1 MTYDRTPLATAHGTD
16 SSKLLSKN
24 QKAMKLQLALDTPD
38 LTHEL
43 ELAGR
48 VAAYVDLIEA
58 GTPLLIREGIRAV
71 RELRR
76 RHRGRPIV
84 ADIKVID
91 AGEPIAEL
99 AFAAGATV
107 VGNASDELIERVVR
121 SAHRYDGQVMA
132 DSLTV
137 SDIAERAR
145 RLRELGVT
153 SLCVN
158 RRGFKRTKGL
168 GREERIDQV
177 AELIKE
183 IELPVYL
190 AGGIDAAELALLR
203 ELPLAGVIVGASI
216 ANAPSPVEAAKKMRA
231 ILDGK

>member
-1 MTYDRTPLATAHGTD
+1 
-16 SSKLLSKN
+16 
-24 QKAMKLQLALDTPD
+24 MKLQLALDTPD

-43 ELAGR
+43 ELAGK

-107 VGNASDELIERVVR
+107 VTVLGNASDELIERVVL
-121 SAHRYDGQVMA
+121 SARRYDGQVMA

-137 SDIAERAR
+137 ADIPERAR
-145 RLRELGVT
+145 RLRELGVN

-158 RRGFKRTKGL
+158 RRGFKRAKGL
-168 GREERIDQV
+168 TREDRISQI
-177 AELIKE
+177 AELIEKV
-183 IELPVYL
+183 ELPVYL
-190 AGGIDAAELALLR
+190 AGGIDVAELTLLR
-203 ELPLAGVIVGASI
+203 KLPLAGVIVGAAI
-216 ANAPSPVEAAKKMRA
+216 ANSSSPAETAKKMRA
-231 ILDGK
+231 ILDGKT

>member
-1 MTYDRTPLATAHGTD
+1 
-16 SSKLLSKN
+16 
-24 QKAMKLQLALDTPD
+24 MKLQLALDTPD

-107 VGNASDELIERVVR
+107 VTVLGNASDELIERVVR

-137 SDIAERAR
+137 SDIAARAR
-145 RLRELGVT
+145 RLRDLGVT

-158 RRGFKRTKGL
+158 RRGFKRAKGL

-177 AELIKE
+177 AKLIE
-183 IELPVYL
+183 DIELPVYL
-190 AGGIDAAELALLR
+190 AGGIDEAELALLR
-203 ELPLAGVIVGASI
+203 ELPLAGVIVGAAI
-216 ANAPSPVEAAKKMRA
+216 ANAYSPVAAAKKMRA

>member
-1 MTYDRTPLATAHGTD
+1 
-16 SSKLLSKN
+16 
-24 QKAMKLQLALDTPD
+24 MKLQLALDTPD

-43 ELAGR
+43 ELAGK

-84 ADIKVID
+84 ADIKVVD

-107 VGNASDELIERVVR
+107 VTVLGNASDELIERVVR
-121 SAHRYDGQVMA
+121 SANRYDGQVMA

-137 SDIAERAR
+137 TNIPERAR
-145 RLRELGVT
+145 QLRDLGVS

-158 RRGFKRTKGL
+158 RRGFKRVKGL
-168 GREERIDQV
+168 NREERIGQIEDLV
-177 AELIKE
+177 KK

-190 AGGIDAAELALLR
+190 AGGIDAAELASLR
-203 ELPLAGVIVGASI
+203 ELPLAGVIVGAAI
-216 ANAPSPVEAAKKMRA
+216 AGASSPAEVAKKMRA
-231 ILDGK
+231 ILDRKG

>member
-1 MTYDRTPLATAHGTD
+1 MDF
-16 SSKLLSKN
+16 KN
-24 QKAMKLQLALDTPD
+24 PWQNHFCSVKKAMKLQLALDTPD

-43 ELAGR
+43 ELAGK

-107 VGNASDELIERVVR
+107 VTVLGNASDELIERVVR
-121 SAHRYDGQVMA
+121 SAQRYDGQVMA

-137 SDIAERAR
+137 INVAERAR
-145 RLRELGVT
+145 RLRELGVN
-153 SLCVN
+153 SLCLN
-158 RRGFKRTKGL
+158 RRGFKRARGFS
-168 GREERIDQV
+168 RDERIKLI
-177 AELIKE
+177 AESIEK

-190 AGGIDAAELALLR
+190 AGGIDAAELSLLR
-203 ELPLAGVIVGASI
+203 ELPLAGVIVGAAI
-216 ANAPSPVEAAKKMRA
+216 AEAPSPVESAKKMRA
-231 ILDGK
+231 ILDRK

>member
-1 MTYDRTPLATAHGTD
+1 
-16 SSKLLSKN
+16 
-24 QKAMKLQLALDTPD
+24 MKLQLALDTPD

-43 ELAGR
+43 ELAGK

-107 VGNASDELIERVVR
+107 VTVLGNASDELIERVVR
-121 SAHRYDGQVMA
+121 SANRYDGQVMA

-137 SDIAERAR
+137 VNIPERAR
-145 RLRELGVT
+145 QLRDLGVS

-158 RRGFKRTKGL
+158 RRGFKRVKGL
-168 GREERIDQV
+168 NREERIGQIG
-177 AELIKE
+177 ELIEK

-190 AGGIDAAELALLR
+190 AGGIDAAELVSLR
-203 ELPLAGVIVGASI
+203 ELPLAGVIVGAAI
-216 ANAPSPVEAAKKMRA
+216 AGASSPADVAKKMRA
-231 ILDGK
+231 ILDRKG

>member
-1 MTYDRTPLATAHGTD
+1 
-16 SSKLLSKN
+16 
-24 QKAMKLQLALDTPD
+24 MKLQLALDTPD

-48 VAAYVDLIEA
+48 VAAYVDSIEA

-76 RHRGRPIV
+76 RYRGRPIV

-107 VGNASDELIERVVR
+107 VTVLGNASDELIERVVR

-153 SLCVN
+153 SICVN
-158 RRGFKRTKGL
+158 RRGFKRAKGL
-168 GREERIDQV
+168 SREERIDQIT
-177 AELIKE
+177 ELINE
-183 IELPVYL
+183 VELPVYL
-190 AGGIDAAELALLR
+190 AGGIDVAELTLLR
-203 ELPLAGVIVGASI
+203 KLPLAGVIVGAAI
-216 ANAPSPVEAAKKMRA
+216 ANAPSPAEAAKKMRA
-231 ILDGK
+231 ILDAK

>member
-1 MTYDRTPLATAHGTD
+1 
-16 SSKLLSKN
+16 
-24 QKAMKLQLALDTPD
+24 MKLQLALDTPD

-43 ELAGR
+43 ELAGK

-107 VGNASDELIERVVR
+107 VTVLGNASDELIERVVR

-137 SDIAERAR
+137 SDIAIRAR

-153 SLCVN
+153 SICVN
-158 RRGFKRTKGL
+158 RRGFKRAKGL
-168 GREERIDQV
+168 SREERIDQIT
-177 AELIKE
+177 ELINDV
-183 IELPVYL
+183 ELPVYL
-190 AGGIDAAELALLR
+190 AGGIDVAELTLLR
-203 ELPLAGVIVGASI
+203 KLPLAGVIVGAAI
-216 ANAPSPVEAAKKMRA
+216 ANAPSPVESAKKMRA
-231 ILDGK
+231 VLDGK

>member
-1 MTYDRTPLATAHGTD
+1 
-16 SSKLLSKN
+16 
-24 QKAMKLQLALDTPD
+24 MKLQLALDTPD

-43 ELAGR
+43 ELAGK

-107 VGNASDELIERVVR
+107 VTVLGNASDELIERVVS
-121 SAHRYDGQVMA
+121 SAQRYDGHVMA

-137 SDIAERAR
+137 PNITERAR
-145 RLRELGVT
+145 RLRDLGVS
-153 SLCVN
+153 SLCIN
-158 RRGFKRTKGL
+158 RRGFKRAKGIN
-168 GREERIDQV
+168 REERINLI
-177 AELIKE
+177 AELVEK

-190 AGGIDAAELALLR
+190 AGGIDVVELTLLR
-203 ELPLAGVIVGASI
+203 ELPLAGVIVGAAI
-216 ANAPSPVEAAKKMRA
+216 ARAFSPTETAKKMRA
-231 ILDGK
+231 ILDGKWDGK

>member
-1 MTYDRTPLATAHGTD
+1 
-16 SSKLLSKN
+16 
-24 QKAMKLQLALDTPD
+24 MKLQLALDTPD

-43 ELAGR
+43 ALAGK

-58 GTPLLIREGIRAV
+58 GTPLLIREGIRVV

-107 VGNASDELIERVVR
+107 VTVLGNASDELIERVVR
-121 SAHRYDGQVMA
+121 SAQRYDGQVMA

-137 SDIAERAR
+137 TNITERAR
-145 RLRELGVT
+145 RLRELGVN

-158 RRGFKRTKGL
+158 RRGFKQAKGVN
-168 GREERIDQV
+168 REERISQI
-177 AELIKE
+177 AALIEK
-183 IELPVYL
+183 IELPVFL
-190 AGGIDAAELALLR
+190 AGGIDAAELTLLR
-203 ELPLAGVIVGASI
+203 ELPLAGVIVGAAI
-216 ANAPSPVEAAKKMRA
+216 AEATSPVEAAKKMRA
-231 ILDGK
+231 ILDRRS

>member
-1 MTYDRTPLATAHGTD
+1 
-16 SSKLLSKN
+16 
-24 QKAMKLQLALDTPD
+24 MKLQLALDTPD

-43 ELAGR
+43 ELAGK

-107 VGNASDELIERVVR
+107 VTVLGNASDELIERVVR

-137 SDIAERAR
+137 SDIVERAR
-145 RLRELGVT
+145 RLRDLGVT

-158 RRGFKRTKGL
+158 RRGFKKAKGL
-168 GREERIDQV
+168 SREERIDQLT
-177 AELIKE
+177 ELIND

-190 AGGIDAAELALLR
+190 AGGIDLAELTLLR
-203 ELPLAGVIVGASI
+203 KLPLAGVIVGAAI
-216 ANAPSPVEAAKKMRA
+216 ANAPSPAEAAKKMRA
-231 ILDGK
+231 VLDAK

>member
-1 MTYDRTPLATAHGTD
+1 
-16 SSKLLSKN
+16 
-24 QKAMKLQLALDTPD
+24 MKLQLALDTPD

-48 VAAYVDLIEA
+48 VAAYVDSIEA

-76 RHRGRPIV
+76 RYRGRPIV

-107 VGNASDELIERVVR
+107 VTVLGNASDELIDRVVR

-153 SLCVN
+153 SICIN
-158 RRGFKRTKGL
+158 RRGFKRAKGL
-168 GREERIDQV
+168 SREERIDQIT
-177 AELIKE
+177 ELINE
-183 IELPVYL
+183 VELPVYL
-190 AGGIDAAELALLR
+190 AGGIDLAELTLLR
-203 ELPLAGVIVGASI
+203 KLPLAGVIVGAAI
-216 ANAPSPVEAAKKMRA
+216 ANAPSPAEAAKKMRA
-231 ILDGK
+231 ILDAK